1 MNRRRWWAL
10 VSAVVVLVAG
20 VVCGVMGPEVAVA
33 DVDEN
38 HASAGRGIWPEQHQR
53 SLGIWGVE
61 NSEGTWRDG
70 WCRRGEQGYTVVID
84 YSHEPPERRGVLT
97 AAHTREFGPTA
108 ADGWIV
114 RCYEGPLKYK
124 NTKSKDYNKP
134 VIYNNEDWD
143 AVIGLVGLPISS
155 FSDGY
160 HYPPGTYWPRT
171 DGHPFQVLGLRAFAG
186 GREDGLIHQ
195 WNGGVWI
202 RPDAKGGWSGGWPKS
217 GILKRGPWPSSR
229 DNRLL
234 PVDGGGIVDP
244 PPAGSI
250 MYVAFGD
257 FGVEEGC
264 EHGAKMMNEQAP
276 YICLGDAALHP
287 KVYQNPKTGQPCP
300 GWTLTPQFSDGTV
313 NGCVPKNPRPRPSV
327 PTGGPTRDPGSG
339 NGPHP
344 HRPRHTRR
352 PTPPVRPHPGQ
363 HRAGVG
369 GAPGRDGTPHHGAFH
384 RNAHKDVHAGDRVS
398 SQVRKAARTPSPSA
412 PPSASASPSGTPS
425 ASPSPSVSPSA
436 TSSPSVSAGVVV
448 SPSPGDGRVWGSEQQ
463 GPSASDG
470 ARRRVPGW
478 AWGAGAGV
486 LVAAGVVA
494 WWMTRGRRRDREDDE
509 VGTDLFE

>member
-1 MNRRRWWAL
+1 MNRRRWWVL

-20 VVCGVMGPEVAVA
+20 VVCGVVPQSAVA
-33 DVDEN
+33 GADGNRVVGGG
-38 HASAGRGIWPEQHQR
+38 GRQTQGD
-53 SLGIWGVE
+53 SL
-61 NSEGTWRDG
+61 SEMLPGTWRDG
-70 WCRRGEQGYTVVID
+70 WCRSGEKGFSVVID
-84 YSHEPPERRGVLT
+84 YSRVPESLRGWLT
-97 AAHTREFGPTA
+97 AAHTKELGPTA
-108 ADGWIV
+108 ADGWMV
-114 RCYEGPLKYK
+114 RCHQGLWNYDP
-124 NTKSKDYNKP
+124 KSSPPRYD
-134 VIYNNEDWD
+134 D
-143 AVIGLVGLPISS
+143 AVKSVGISVERTP
-155 FSDGY
+155 DYVTPKGMV
-160 HYPPGTYWPRT
+160 PGVSLYDNTPNQILGVRPVRNTRWKRHTTYQQNVYGWAN
-171 DGHPFQVLGLRAFAG
+171 LL
-186 GREDGLIHQ
+186 
-195 WNGGVWI
+195 WI
-202 RPDAKGGWSGGWPKS
+202 RPDATGGLSGGFPPDRS
-217 GILKRGPWPSSR
+217 PNNEPWPSQSN
-229 DNRLL
+229 NRIL
-234 PVDGGGIVDP
+234 PAHDGTLDANHL
-244 PPAGSI
+244 PAGT
-250 MYVAFGD
+250 VAYLSYGLLAD
-257 FGVEEGC
+257 CKPTVSLDDPLSGGRV
-264 EHGAKMMNEQAP
+264 
-276 YICLGDAALHP
+276 CLGEAALHP
-287 KVYQNPKTGQPCP
+287 KPHRDPQTHQPCP

-369 GAPGRDGTPHHGAFH
+369 GAPGRDGTPHHGVFH
-384 RNAHKDVHAGDRVS
+384 RDAHKDVHAGDRVS

-412 PPSASASPSGTPS
+412 PPSTSATPSVS

-463 GPSASDG
+463 GPAASDG

>member
-1 MNRRRWWAL
+1 MDRRRWWAL
-10 VSAVVVLVAG
+10 VTAVVVLLTG
-20 VVCGVMGPEVAVA
+20 VVCGVAPQSAVA
-33 DVDEN
+33 GPDDNLFVGDG
-38 HASAGRGIWPEQHQR
+38 GRQTQGD
-53 SLGIWGVE
+53 SL
-61 NSEGTWRDG
+61 SKLLKGTWRDG
-70 WCRRGEQGYTVVID
+70 WCRSDEKGFSVVID
-84 YSHEPPERRGVLT
+84 YSGVPESLRGWLT
-97 AAHTREFGPTA
+97 AAHTKELGPTA

-114 RCYEGPLKYK
+114 RCHQGLWNYNPKKQYRLYDYEAVKSVGISDDSTSDYVTPRGMTPGENDYDDARRQILGVKAVR
-124 NTKSKDYNKP
+124 NTKLKHHT
-134 VIYNNEDWD
+134 
-143 AVIGLVGLPISS
+143 S
-155 FSDGY
+155 FDQNVY
-160 HYPPGTYWPRT
+160 TWT
-171 DGHPFQVLGLRAFAG
+171 DML
-186 GREDGLIHQ
+186 
-195 WNGGVWI
+195 WI
-202 RPDAKGGWSGGWPKS
+202 RPDITGSLSGGFPPDRS
-217 GILKRGPWPSSR
+217 PADGPWPSQSN
-229 DNRLL
+229 NRIL
-234 PVDGGGIVDP
+234 PAANGTLNANHL
-244 PPAGSI
+244 PAGT
-250 MYVAFGD
+250 VAYLSYGMKAD
-257 FGVEEGC
+257 CAGISHV
-264 EHGAKMMNEQAP
+264 
-276 YICLGDAALHP
+276 CLGDAALHP
-287 KVYQNPKTGQPCP
+287 KTYQNPQTHQPCP
-300 GWTLTPQFSDGTV
+300 GWMLTPQFSDGTV

-369 GAPGRDGTPHHGAFH
+369 GAPGRDGTPHHGVFH
-384 RNAHKDVHAGDRVS
+384 RDAHKDVHAGDRVS

-412 PPSASASPSGTPS
+412 PPSTSASPSGTPS

-463 GPSASDG
+463 GPAASDG

-478 AWGAGAGV
+478 AWGVGAGV

>member
-1 MNRRRWWAL
+1 MNRRRWCAL
-10 VSAVVVLVAG
+10 VLVVS

-33 DVDEN
+33 DMDEN
-38 HASAGRGIWPEQHQR
+38 HASAGQGTWPEKHQR
-53 SLGIWGVE
+53 SLDYAGDE
-61 NSEGTWRDG
+61 LPEGTWRDG

-114 RCYEGPLKYK
+114 RCYEGPLKAVDDTDAWK
-124 NTKSKDYNKP
+124 Q
-134 VIYNNEDWD
+134 VI
-143 AVIGLVGLPISS
+143 ALVGLSKRW
-155 FSDGY
+155 FKNY
-160 HYPPGTYWPRT
+160 VYPPGTDKISSARMTT
-171 DGHPFQVLGLRAFAG
+171 DLQILGLRWFAEG
-186 GREDGLIHQ
+186 DMLGPIHK

-202 RPDAKGGWSGGWPKS
+202 RPDADGGWSNGWPES
-217 GILKRGPWPSSR
+217 GTPRNGPWPSST
-229 DNRLL
+229 DNRLV
-234 PVDGGGIVDP
+234 PVSDDDGDLLSGVK

-250 MYVAFGD
+250 LYVAFGD
-257 FGVEEGC
+257 FGASKDCRRPVEYLN
-264 EHGAKMMNEQAP
+264 AASP
-276 YICLGDAALHP
+276 YICLGEAALHP
-287 KVYQNPKTGQPCP
+287 KPHQDPQTHQPCP

-313 NGCVPKNPRPRPSV
+313 NGCVPKNPRPQPSA
-327 PTGGPTRDPGSG
+327 PTAGPTRDPGSG

-344 HRPRHTRR
+344 RRPRHVHK

-369 GAPGRDGTPHHGAFH
+369 GVTGRDGTPHHGVFH
-384 RNAHKDVHAGDRVS
+384 RNAHKDVHAGGRVS

-412 PPSASASPSGTPS
+412 PPSTSATPSVS

-436 TSSPSVSAGVVV
+436 TPSPSVSAGVVV

>member
-10 VSAVVVLVAG
+10 ASAVVVLVAG
-20 VVCGVMGPEVAVA
+20 VVCGVVPQSAVA
-33 DVDEN
+33 GPDGNRVVGDG
-38 HASAGRGIWPEQHQR
+38 GRQTQGD
-53 SLGIWGVE
+53 SL
-61 NSEGTWRDG
+61 SEVLPGTWRDG
-70 WCRRGEQGYTVVID
+70 WCRSGERGFSVVID
-84 YSHEPPERRGVLT
+84 YSRVPESLRGWLT
-97 AAHTREFGPTA
+97 AAHTKEFGPTA

-114 RCYEGPLKYK
+114 RCHQGLWTYDPKGLSPHF
-124 NTKSKDYNKP
+124 T
-134 VIYNNEDWD
+134 D
-143 AVIGLVGLPISS
+143 AVNSVGISYRLT
-155 FSDGY
+155 SDY
-160 HYPPGTYWPRT
+160 VRPEGTKIIY
-171 DGHPFQVLGLRAFAG
+171 DGHHNNTESVEILGVRPVENIRWKRHTSYGQNRYEWADL
-186 GREDGLIHQ
+186 L
-195 WNGGVWI
+195 WI
-202 RPDAKGGWSGGWPKS
+202 RPDATGSLAGGFPPDRSPVD
-217 GILKRGPWPSSR
+217 GPWPSQSN
-229 DNRLL
+229 NRIL
-234 PVDGGGIVDP
+234 
-244 PPAGSI
+244 PAGNGTLEANHLPAGT
-250 MYVAFGD
+250 VAYLSYGLHAD
-257 FGVEEGC
+257 CQPSLYDGR
-264 EHGAKMMNEQAP
+264 AP
-276 YICLGDAALHP
+276 DRVCLGKAALHP
-287 KVYQNPKTGQPCP
+287 KPHRDPQTHQPCP
-300 GWTLTPQFSDGTV
+300 GWTLMPQFSDGTV

-425 ASPSPSVSPSA
+425 ASPSPSVSPS
-436 TSSPSVSAGVVV
+436 VSAGVVV

>member
-10 VSAVVVLVAG
+10 VSAVVVLVTG
-20 VVCGVMGPEVAVA
+20 VVCGVVPQLAVA
-33 DVDEN
+33 GPDGNRVVGDG
-38 HASAGRGIWPEQHQR
+38 GRQTQGD
-53 SLGIWGVE
+53 SLSKVLP
-61 NSEGTWRDG
+61 GTWRDG
-70 WCRRGEQGYTVVID
+70 WCRSGEKGFSVVID
-84 YSHEPPERRGVLT
+84 YSRVPESLRGWLT
-97 AAHTREFGPTA
+97 AAHTKEFGHTA

-114 RCYEGPLKYK
+114 RCHQGLWTYDPEVSNYLGYGSVVESVGISGSL
-124 NTKSKDYNKP
+124 TSDYVAPKGMVPGSN
-134 VIYNNEDWD
+134 IYNRGMSQILGVR
-143 AVIGLVGLPISS
+143 AVRNIRWKRHTSYEQNVY
-155 FSDGY
+155 D
-160 HYPPGTYWPRT
+160 
-171 DGHPFQVLGLRAFAG
+171 FA
-186 GREDGLIHQ
+186 DL
-195 WNGGVWI
+195 VWI
-202 RPDAKGGWSGGWPKS
+202 RPDARGSLAGGFPPDRSPDNE
-217 GILKRGPWPSSR
+217 PWPSQSN
-229 DNRLL
+229 NRIL
-234 PVDGGGIVDP
+234 PSSSSGTLDADAGHL
-244 PPAGSI
+244 PAGT
-250 MYVAFGD
+250 VAYLSYGLLAD
-257 FGVEEGC
+257 CQPDVHSGGNKSRV
-264 EHGAKMMNEQAP
+264 
-276 YICLGDAALHP
+276 CLGEAALHP
-287 KVYQNPKTGQPCP
+287 KTYQDPQTHQPCP
-300 GWTLTPQFSDGTV
+300 GWKLTPQFSDGTV

-369 GAPGRDGTPHHGAFH
+369 GAPGRDGTPHHGVFH
-384 RNAHKDVHAGDRVS
+384 RDAHKDVHAGDRVS

-412 PPSASASPSGTPS
+412 PPSTSATPSVS

-470 ARRRVPGW
+470 ARRRVHGW

-494 WWMTRGRRRDREDDE
+494 WWVTRGRRRDREDDE

>member
-20 VVCGVMGPEVAVA
+20 VVCGVVPQSAVA
-33 DVDEN
+33 GPDGNRVVGDG
-38 HASAGRGIWPEQHQR
+38 GRQTQGD
-53 SLGIWGVE
+53 SLSKVLP
-61 NSEGTWRDG
+61 GTWRDG
-70 WCRRGEQGYTVVID
+70 WCRSGEKGFSVVID
-84 YSHEPPERRGVLT
+84 YSRVPESLRGWLT
-97 AAHTREFGPTA
+97 AAHTKEFGPTA

-114 RCYEGPLKYK
+114 RCHQGLWTYDPKVNNYLGYDSVVESVGISDSWTSDYVTPKGMAPGVSIYDRWPSQILGVRPVRNIRWKRHTSYEQ
-124 NTKSKDYNKP
+124 NVYNWA
-134 VIYNNEDWD
+134 D
-143 AVIGLVGLPISS
+143 L
-155 FSDGY
+155 
-160 HYPPGTYWPRT
+160 
-171 DGHPFQVLGLRAFAG
+171 
-186 GREDGLIHQ
+186 
-195 WNGGVWI
+195 VWI
-202 RPDAKGGWSGGWPKS
+202 RPDATGSLAGGLPPDR
-217 GILKRGPWPSSR
+217 LPNNEPWPSQSN
-229 DNRLL
+229 NRTHIGVLNG
-234 PVDGGGIVDP
+234 DMDHI
-244 PPAGSI
+244 PAGT
-250 MYVAFGD
+250 VAYLSYGLLAD
-257 FGVEEGC
+257 CDDRV
-264 EHGAKMMNEQAP
+264 
-276 YICLGDAALHP
+276 CLGEAALHP
-287 KVYQNPKTGQPCP
+287 KRYQPCP

-313 NGCVPKNPRPRPSV
+313 NGCVPKNPRPRPST

-369 GAPGRDGTPHHGAFH
+369 GATGRDGTPHHGVFH

-412 PPSASASPSGTPS
+412 PPSTSATPSVS

-436 TSSPSVSAGVVV
+436 TSSPSVSAGVV

>member
-10 VSAVVVLVAG
+10 VSAVVVLVTG
-20 VVCGVMGPEVAVA
+20 VVCGVVPQLAVA
-33 DVDEN
+33 GPDGNRVVGDG
-38 HASAGRGIWPEQHQR
+38 GRQTQGD
-53 SLGIWGVE
+53 SLSKVLP
-61 NSEGTWRDG
+61 GTWRDG
-70 WCRRGEQGYTVVID
+70 WCRSGEKGFSVVID
-84 YSHEPPERRGVLT
+84 YSRVPESLRGWLT
-97 AAHTREFGPTA
+97 AAHTKEFGHTA

-114 RCYEGPLKYK
+114 RCHQGLWTYDPEVSNYLGYGSVVESVGISGSL
-124 NTKSKDYNKP
+124 TSDYVAPKGMVPGLN
-134 VIYNNEDWD
+134 IYNRGMFQILGVR
-143 AVIGLVGLPISS
+143 AVRNIRWKRHTSYEQNVY
-155 FSDGY
+155 D
-160 HYPPGTYWPRT
+160 
-171 DGHPFQVLGLRAFAG
+171 FA
-186 GREDGLIHQ
+186 DL
-195 WNGGVWI
+195 VWI
-202 RPDAKGGWSGGWPKS
+202 RPDARGSLAGGFPPDRSPDNE
-217 GILKRGPWPSSR
+217 PWPSQSN
-229 DNRLL
+229 NRIL
-234 PVDGGGIVDP
+234 PSSSSGTLDADAGHL
-244 PPAGSI
+244 PAGT
-250 MYVAFGD
+250 VAYLSYGLLAD
-257 FGVEEGC
+257 CQPDVYSGGNKSRV
-264 EHGAKMMNEQAP
+264 
-276 YICLGDAALHP
+276 CLGEAALHP
-287 KVYQNPKTGQPCP
+287 KTYQDPQTHQPCP
-300 GWTLTPQFSDGTV
+300 GWKLTPQFSDGTV

-369 GAPGRDGTPHHGAFH
+369 GAPGRDGTPHHGVFH
-384 RNAHKDVHAGDRVS
+384 RDAHKDVHAGDRVS

-412 PPSASASPSGTPS
+412 PPSTSATPSVS

-470 ARRRVPGW
+470 ARRRVHGW

-494 WWMTRGRRRDREDDE
+494 WWVTRGRRRDREDDE

>member
-10 VSAVVVLVAG
+10 VLVAI

-33 DVDEN
+33 DMDEN
-38 HASAGRGIWPEQHQR
+38 HASAGQGTWPEKHQR
-53 SLGIWGVE
+53 SLDYAGDE
-61 NSEGTWRDG
+61 LPEGTWRDG

-114 RCYEGPLKYK
+114 RCYEGPLVYKKLVYKK
-124 NTKSKDYNKP
+124 NTP
-134 VIYNNEDWD
+134 VIYEGDAWD
-143 AVIGLVGLPISS
+143 DVIRLVGLYGQR
-155 FSDGY
+155 FKNY
-160 HYPPGTYWPRT
+160 VYPPGTDEVSSARMTT
-171 DGHPFQVLGLRAFAG
+171 DPQILGLRRFAKG
-186 GREDGLIHQ
+186 DVLGPIHQ

-202 RPDAKGGWSGGWPKS
+202 RPDADGGWANGWPKS
-217 GILKRGPWPSSR
+217 GTPRNGPWPSSA

-234 PVDGGGIVDP
+234 PVSDDGGVLSGAK

-250 MYVAFGD
+250 LYVAFGD
-257 FGVEEGC
+257 FGASKDCKRPVEYF
-264 EHGAKMMNEQAP
+264 GAASP
-276 YICLGDAALHP
+276 YICLGEAALHP
-287 KVYQNPKTGQPCP
+287 KTYRDPQTHQPCP

-313 NGCVPKNPRPRPSV
+313 NGCVPKNPRPRPST

-344 HRPRHTRR
+344 RRPRHVHK

-369 GAPGRDGTPHHGAFH
+369 GALGRDGTPHHGVFH

-412 PPSASASPSGTPS
+412 PPSTSATPSVS

-463 GPSASDG
+463 GPPASDG

>member
-20 VVCGVMGPEVAVA
+20 VVCGVVPQSAVA
-33 DVDEN
+33 GPDGNRVVGDG
-38 HASAGRGIWPEQHQR
+38 GRQTQGD
-53 SLGIWGVE
+53 SL
-61 NSEGTWRDG
+61 SEVLPGTWRDG
-70 WCRRGEQGYTVVID
+70 WCRSGEKGFSVVID
-84 YSHEPPERRGVLT
+84 YSRVPESLRGWLT
-97 AAHTREFGPTA
+97 AAHTKEFGPTA

-114 RCYEGPLKYK
+114 RCHQGLWTYDPKVNNVLSDRTAVNSVGISDSLTSDYVRPKGTKMIWDGKSYDTEWAEILGVRPVENIRRKRHTSYEQNRYEWADL
-124 NTKSKDYNKP
+124 
-134 VIYNNEDWD
+134 
-143 AVIGLVGLPISS
+143 L
-155 FSDGY
+155 
-160 HYPPGTYWPRT
+160 
-171 DGHPFQVLGLRAFAG
+171 
-186 GREDGLIHQ
+186 
-195 WNGGVWI
+195 WI
-202 RPDAKGGWSGGWPKS
+202 RPDATGSLAGGFPPDRSPNNE
-217 GILKRGPWPSSR
+217 PWPSQSN
-229 DNRLL
+229 NRIL
-234 PVDGGGIVDP
+234 PSYGGNLNANAGHL
-244 PPAGSI
+244 PAGT
-250 MYVAFGD
+250 VAYLSYGLWAD
-257 FGVEEGC
+257 C
-264 EHGAKMMNEQAP
+264 HPSKYTSAP
-276 YICLGDAALHP
+276 SHVCLGEAALHP
-287 KVYQNPKTGQPCP
+287 KPHQDPQTHQPCP

-313 NGCVPKNPRPRPSV
+313 NGCVPKNPRPRPST

-344 HRPRHTRR
+344 HRPRHTHK

-369 GAPGRDGTPHHGAFH
+369 GVTGRDGTPHHGVFH
-384 RNAHKDVHAGDRVS
+384 RNAHKDVHAGGRVS

-412 PPSASASPSGTPS
+412 PPSTSATPSVS

-436 TSSPSVSAGVVV
+436 TPSPSVSAGVVV

-470 ARRRVPGW
+470 ARHRAPGW

-486 LVAAGVVA
+486 LVVAGVVA

>member
-1 MNRRRWWAL
+1 MDWRRWWVL

-20 VVCGVMGPEVAVA
+20 VVCGVVPQSAVA
-33 DVDEN
+33 GPDGNRVVGDG
-38 HASAGRGIWPEQHQR
+38 GRQTQGD
-53 SLGIWGVE
+53 SL
-61 NSEGTWRDG
+61 SEILPGTWRDG
-70 WCRRGEQGYTVVID
+70 WCRSGEKGFAVVID
-84 YSHEPPERRGVLT
+84 YSRVSESLRGWLT
-97 AAHTREFGPTA
+97 AAHTKELGPTA
-108 ADGWIV
+108 ADGWMV
-114 RCYEGPLKYK
+114 RCHQGLWNDDPKGSPSLSY
-124 NTKSKDYNKP
+124 T
-134 VIYNNEDWD
+134 D
-143 AVIGLVGLPISS
+143 AVKSVGISDS
-155 FSDGY
+155 LTSDYVRPKGMKKVHGY
-160 HYPPGTYWPRT
+160 HYDGEKTEILGVRPVDNIRWKRHTSTDQNRYDWTY
-171 DGHPFQVLGLRAFAG
+171 L
-186 GREDGLIHQ
+186 
-195 WNGGVWI
+195 VWI
-202 RPDAKGGWSGGWPKS
+202 RPDATGGLAGGFPPDRS
-217 GILKRGPWPSSR
+217 PGGGPWPSQAN
-229 DNRLL
+229 NRIL
-234 PVDGGGIVDP
+234 PASTGTLSADHL
-244 PPAGSI
+244 PAGT
-250 MYVAFGD
+250 VAYLSYGLLADCQRDANGNHSFVGR
-257 FGVEEGC
+257 V
-264 EHGAKMMNEQAP
+264 
-276 YICLGDAALHP
+276 CLGDAALHP
-287 KVYQNPKTGQPCP
+287 KTHQNPQTHQPCP
-300 GWTLTPQFSDGTV
+300 GWMLTPQFSDGTV
-313 NGCVPKNPRPRPSV
+313 NGCVSRNPRPRPSV

-369 GAPGRDGTPHHGAFH
+369 GAPGRDGTPHHGVFH
-384 RNAHKDVHAGDRVS
+384 RDAHKDVHAGDRVS

-412 PPSASASPSGTPS
+412 PPSASASPSGTPSVS

>member
-20 VVCGVMGPEVAVA
+20 VVCGVVPQSAVA
-33 DVDEN
+33 GPDGNRVVGDG
-38 HASAGRGIWPEQHQR
+38 GRQTQGD
-53 SLGIWGVE
+53 SL
-61 NSEGTWRDG
+61 SEVLPGTWRDG
-70 WCRRGEQGYTVVID
+70 WCRSGEKGFSVVID
-84 YSHEPPERRGVLT
+84 YSRVPESLRGWLT
-97 AAHTREFGPTA
+97 AAHTKEFGPTA

-114 RCYEGPLKYK
+114 RCHQGLWTYDPKVNNVLSDRTAVNSVGISDSLTSDYVRPKGTKMIWDGKSYDTEWAEILGVRPVENIRRKRHTSYEQNRYEWADL
-124 NTKSKDYNKP
+124 
-134 VIYNNEDWD
+134 
-143 AVIGLVGLPISS
+143 L
-155 FSDGY
+155 
-160 HYPPGTYWPRT
+160 
-171 DGHPFQVLGLRAFAG
+171 
-186 GREDGLIHQ
+186 
-195 WNGGVWI
+195 WI
-202 RPDAKGGWSGGWPKS
+202 RPDATGSLAGGFPPDRSPNNE
-217 GILKRGPWPSSR
+217 PWPSQSN
-229 DNRLL
+229 NRIL
-234 PVDGGGIVDP
+234 PSYGGNLNANAGHL
-244 PPAGSI
+244 PAGT
-250 MYVAFGD
+250 VAYLSYGLWAD
-257 FGVEEGC
+257 CHPG
-264 EHGAKMMNEQAP
+264 KYTSAP
-276 YICLGDAALHP
+276 SHVCLGEAALHP
-287 KVYQNPKTGQPCP
+287 KPHQDPQTHQPCP

-313 NGCVPKNPRPRPSV
+313 NGCVPKNPRPRPST

-344 HRPRHTRR
+344 HRPRHTHK

-384 RNAHKDVHAGDRVS
+384 RDAHKDVHAGDRVS

-412 PPSASASPSGTPS
+412 PPSTSASPSGTPS

-436 TSSPSVSAGVVV
+436 TPSPSVSAGVVV

-486 LVAAGVVA
+486 LVVAGVVA